1 MFVYPVRFRISQM
14 FHIFYMLK
22 HVKCR
27 VAIVAVD
34 IVPPGHCFIE
44 FELVVLS
51 CSLPSKMYLEDVV
64 HVFAQSL
71 IDLTLSLGYRSR

>member
-1 MFVYPVRFRISQM
+1 MS
-14 FHIFYMLK
+14 K

-27 VAIVAVD
+27 VDTVAVD

-44 FELVVLS
+44 FELVVPS
-51 CSLPSKMYLEDVV
+51 CSLPPKMYLEDVV